1 MYMNLANYWA
11 PLPLA
16 VVIGAGGIGATVA
29 RRLGQHYRI
38 LLVDIDQHR
47 LDVQVDQSRNDGMQ
61 IESFQCDITRFESI
75 ARLADR
81 VSALG
86 GFSVLAHVT
95 GLSPAMG
102 DWRQVMAV
110 NLIGPALVTQ
120 ALFPHVKEGSSAV
133 LVASLAA
140 HLIKPDQATADVL
153 AQPLQ
158 GGFMDKLECAVA
170 NEMTS
175 QLSYSLSKY
184 GVIQMARR
192 LALTW
197 GKRGAR
203 VMSVS
208 PGLIASPQ
216 GLNEFKHS
224 ASKNQLLDSCPLG
237 RQGGMQEIAD
247 AIEFLVSPKAS
258 YINGIDLLVDGGLQA
273 AKSVISS

>member
-1 MYMNLANYWA
+1 MNLTNYWA

-47 LDVQVDQSRNDGMQ
+47 LDAQIGQSRNDGIQ
-61 IESFQCDITRFESI
+61 IESFQCDITNRESV
-75 ARLADR
+75 ARLADKVR
-81 VSALG
+81 ALD

-95 GLSPAMG
+95 GLSPNMG

-120 ALFPHVKEGSSAV
+120 ALFPHVKEGGSAV

-140 HLIKPDQATADVL
+140 HLVQPDPSVVDVL
-153 AQPLQ
+153 AQPLAES
-158 GGFMDKLECAVA
+158 FLDKLEHIVA
-170 NEMTS
+170 DKISS

-184 GVIQMARR
+184 GVVQMSRR
-192 LALTW
+192 LAVAW
-197 GKRGAR
+197 GGRGAR
-203 VMSVS
+203 VVSVS

-224 ASKNQLLDSCPLG
+224 TSKTQLLNSCPLG

-247 AIEFLVSPKAS
+247 AIEFLVSPRAS